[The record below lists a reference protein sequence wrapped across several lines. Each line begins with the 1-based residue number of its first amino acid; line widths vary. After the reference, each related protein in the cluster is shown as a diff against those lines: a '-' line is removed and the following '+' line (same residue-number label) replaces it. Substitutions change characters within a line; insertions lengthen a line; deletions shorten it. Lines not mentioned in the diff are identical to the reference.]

1 MEHGK
6 TDDTDLFKEAEEYLK
21 NKMSGLLGLGSACG
35 IATQDMAHKAAR
47 KYTFDD
53 EDDVQVEA
61 KLNWRTDPTISKSD
75 WIFVIKDGKRSH
87 MYHVHMAMLVR
98 GDRKSGLFLKL
109 FEGICQQEKSIN
121 KNVSEIYVDP
131 YCTPFIPLVLDY
143 IYADELDLDVAV
155 APALRHLANQ
165 FDIRSLYALVSSFI
179 QQDLSPKTA
188 ARYLE
193 QAELAND
200 KELSEVALLMAIQS
214 FDIIPGDELGH
225 IPPSIFQQIIT
236 NKSINVPTP
245 ERLSQR
251 VAAYIRARD
260 EDGGIESEIF
270 FFLTHSNVI
279 PSIHPDEAI
288 WFLNYAEKTYPGA
301 LNMDDEG
308 CGGYESSLQYRCAV
322 ASSKNWKKHLIV
334 PIQMEV
340 KRMREGV
347 TRDGDDDEKKFRLFR
362 DGAEIDKSGRAYLD
376 LPDHLKVEILQM
388 ALLEANIDHSGVE
401 RQIVMKRQARSEMPD
416 STGRQ
421 RAKDLRQPSDKRSG
435 YV

>member
-1 MEHGK
+1 
-6 TDDTDLFKEAEEYLK
+6 
-21 NKMSGLLGLGSACG
+21 
-35 IATQDMAHKAAR
+35 
-47 KYTFDD
+47 
-53 EDDVQVEA
+53 
-61 KLNWRTDPTISKSD
+61 
-75 WIFVIKDGKRSH
+75 
-87 MYHVHMAMLVR
+87 
-98 GDRKSGLFLKL
+98 
-109 FEGICQQEKSIN
+109 
-121 KNVSEIYVDP
+121 
-131 YCTPFIPLVLDY
+131 VLDY

-193 QAELAND
+193 HAELAND

-260 EDGGIESEIF
+260 EDGVIESEIF

-279 PSIHPDEAI
+279 PSIHPEEAI

-301 LNMDDEG
+301 LNMDDDG

-322 ASSKNWKKHLIV
+322 ASSKNWKKYLIV

-347 TRDGDDDEKKFRLFR
+347 TRDGENDEKKFRLFR